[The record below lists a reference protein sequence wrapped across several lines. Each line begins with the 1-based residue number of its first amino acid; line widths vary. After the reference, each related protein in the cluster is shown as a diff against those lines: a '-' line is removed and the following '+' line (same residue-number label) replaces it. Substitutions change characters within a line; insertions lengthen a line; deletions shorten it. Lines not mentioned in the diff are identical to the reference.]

1 MCVCVCACVV
11 CACAHVCACV
21 RARVYIVCGCVCV
34 CVAQDS
40 KWSTAVTDHI
50 TAAHKLLC
58 RLRIRAEGWNPGH
71 GGPIREVDPPLGTYN
86 RSHLCPRSSEPL
98 SSASIKRSNP
108 TYEVKPVQQATM
120 FMYRYGVKVYGP
132 VNIPHQTCVITRK
145 QQLNILN
152 TCGIWP
158 AIVEEF
164 GIWVGSAC
172 TRQCRHALAIRRDLE
187 C

>member
-1 MCVCVCACVV
+1 M
-11 CACAHVCACV
+11 
-21 RARVYIVCGCVCV
+21 
-34 CVAQDS
+34 
-40 KWSTAVTDHI
+40 
-50 TAAHKLLC
+50 
-58 RLRIRAEGWNPGH
+58 
-71 GGPIREVDPPLGTYN
+71 
-86 RSHLCPRSSEPL
+86 
-98 SSASIKRSNP
+98 
-108 TYEVKPVQQATM
+108 QQATM
-120 FMYRYGVKVYGP
+120 FMYKNGVKVYGP

-187 C
+187 R

>member
-1 MCVCVCACVV
+1 MKAP
-11 CACAHVCACV
+11 
-21 RARVYIVCGCVCV
+21 
-34 CVAQDS
+34 Q
-40 KWSTAVTDHI
+40 TAG
-50 TAAHKLLC
+50 
-58 RLRIRAEGWNPGH
+58 RPNNPD
-71 GGPIREVDPPLGTYN
+71 GPSCSHTDPPWARRPDRRGSPPLSWPVYTN
-86 RSHLCPRSSEPL
+86 RSHLCSDSSDQL

-120 FMYRYGVKVYGP
+120 FMYKNGVKVYGP
-132 VNIPHQTCVITRK
+132 VNIPHQTCVITCK

-172 TRQCRHALAIRRDLE
+172 TRQCKHALAIRRDLE
-187 C
+187 R

>member
-1 MCVCVCACVV
+1 M
-11 CACAHVCACV
+11 
-21 RARVYIVCGCVCV
+21 YIVCLCV
-34 CVAQDS
+34 CVAKDS

-98 SSASIKRSNP
+98 SSVSIKRSNP

-120 FMYRYGVKVYGP
+120 FMYRNGVKVYGP

-145 QQLNILN
+145 QQINILN

-158 AIVEEF
+158 AIVDIEEWGEEW

-187 C
+187 R